1 MLWSIGLEEETMTT
15 DPKVELLRRVPL
27 FGTCP
32 HTDLQR
38 IAALADEIDVPA
50 GKRIIAEGTTG
61 QEFFIIIEGEV
72 RVERGGAELRTLGP
86 GEFLGEIALVDDR
99 PRSASAI
106 VTKPSRLL
114 VIGHREFHSLLDAYP
129 SIQLQVLQALAARVR
144 AVQPQ
149 QD

>member
-1 MLWSIGLEEETMTT
+1 
-15 DPKVELLRRVPL
+15 
-27 FGTCP
+27 
-32 HTDLQR
+32 
-38 IAALADEIDVPA
+38 
-50 GKRIIAEGTTG
+50 
-61 QEFFIIIEGEV
+61 
-72 RVERGGAELRTLGP
+72 
-86 GEFLGEIALVDDR
+86 VDDR

-129 SIQLQVLQALAARVR
+129 SIQLQVLQALASRVR